1 MQYVDANRMVDGTSD
16 DIKKVMSEAKRLAQR
31 GGGGPRGGKSNES
44 AMVNH
49 SFSYLRN
56 APSFSIQDR
65 WADEE
70 AFAESGGIAGYIARA
85 KNLIEKRK
93 LYVEAIE

>member
-1 MQYVDANRMVDGTSD
+1 MVDGSSD

-31 GGGGPRGGKSNES
+31 GGGGPRGGKSKES
-44 AMVNH
+44 AMVNCY
-49 SFSYLRN
+49 FDFQRN

-70 AFAESGGIAGYIARA
+70 AFAESGGMAGYTQRA

-93 LYVEAIE
+93 LYAEAIE